1 MFWTQIFE
9 RSSQV
14 NEERVNLTKIRLVCL
29 FILLF
34 MFLLLHIAIYVY
46 LIEPTEY
53 MRSAG
58 QSGYLIG
65 YIELVDY
72 YCAHLPNL
80 APYIHASFRTN
91 PYSIALYTV
100 WILFSFLFF
109 IYGVVFFALSR
120 LYKANNKGE

>member
-9 RSSQV
+9 RSPQMSW
-14 NEERVNLTKIRLVCL
+14 ERVNLTKVRLICL
-29 FILLF
+29 FSLLF
-34 MFLLLHIAIYVY
+34 TFLLLHIAIYAY

-53 MRSAG
+53 IRSSG
-58 QSGYLIG
+58 QSGYSIRYIALI
-65 YIELVDY
+65 DY
-72 YCAHLPNL
+72 YCVQLPNL

-109 IYGVVFFALSR
+109 IYGVVFFILSR
-120 LYKANNKGE
+120 FCKENDKGE